1 MNLVFMSNTLTPTR
15 KKDIDWI
22 LHKKESSETQKLVD
36 LLPYNTFGSEV
47 FFEYTKLNSD
57 WIRDEKWNDVK
68 ITEELPNTEK
78 YIIFYDTFNSIGAL
92 EELVNKDSDI
102 SNKIISDLKESKCSI
117 VFFHTDLFW
126 NGFNK
131 DDWEDFY
138 TAAKGIDLKRFY
150 FLFDEQLIN
159 DDIKDIDLGFNV
171 FTERSWP
178 TSFFFKSNQKNADG
192 ETIDWTRHSSGHQP
206 DLLRTLFDN
215 TRGYYRQFK
224 YCTHNNNIKDHRV
237 ELLLFLIKNDLL
249 DGGVWSWFGGNEP
262 IDQGVNELDFT
273 KFNSAGYG
281 KIDYTKEYGKEAVE
295 FANNLVPYTYDYKVD
310 GLQDYLNII
319 PYFNSY
325 FNIVTESCWGPGYDN
340 THPQKI
346 HITEKVW
353 KCIMTFQPFVLISNK
368 NNLKKLREW
377 GFKTFHP
384 HIDESYDELDTYKE
398 RKVLL
403 EKEIK
408 RLCSMTIKELDE
420 WYWSMEDILNHNQ
433 KHYVEFMKYQY
444 NGITDFINTAYNNLN
459 EE

>member
-1 MNLVFMSNTLTPTR
+1 MNLVFMSNTITPNR
-15 KKDIDWI
+15 KENVDWI

-47 FFEYTKLNSD
+47 FFEYTRLNND
-57 WIRDEKWNDVK
+57 WIRDEKWNDVN

-78 YIIFYDTFNSIGAL
+78 YVIIYDTFNPIGVM
-92 EELVNKDSDI
+92 ENMVSKNSPV
-102 SNKIISDLKESKCSI
+102 SNKIISDLKASKCSI
-117 VFFHTDLFW
+117 VFFHTDLFSH
-126 NGFNK
+126 GFNK

-138 TAAKGIDLKRFY
+138 TAVKGIDLKRFY
-150 FLFDEQLIN
+150 FLFDEQVMN
-159 DDIKDIDLGFNV
+159 DDFKDIDLGFNV

-178 TSFFFKSNQKNADG
+178 AHYTLQSDNWARSQDG
-192 ETIDWTRHSSGHQP
+192 YQP
-206 DLLRTLFDN
+206 SLLLSLLEN

-224 YCTHNNNIKDHRV
+224 YCSHNNNIKDHRV

-273 KFNSAGYG
+273 NFESAGYG
-281 KIDYTKEYGKEAVE
+281 KIDYSKEYGKEAVDI
-295 FANNLVPYTYDYKVD
+295 AHNLVPYTYDYKVD

-325 FNIVTESCWGPGYDN
+325 FNIVTESVWGPGYDN

-353 KCIMTFQPFVLISNK
+353 KCMTTFQPFVLISNK

-403 EKEIK
+403 EKEIE
-408 RLCSMTIKELDE
+408 RLCNMTIVELDE
-420 WYWSMEDILNHNQ
+420 WYWSMQDILIHNH
-433 KHYVEFMKYQY
+433 KHYVKFMKYQY
-444 NGITDFINTAYNNLN
+444 SGITDFINTAYNNLN

>member
-1 MNLVFMSNTLTPTR
+1 MNLVFMSNTLIPDR
-15 KKDIDWI
+15 KED
-22 LHKKESSETQKLVD
+22 TD
-36 LLPYNTFGSEV
+36 LLPFNSYSSEV
-47 FFEYTKLNSD
+47 FFEYTRLNND
-57 WIRDEKWNDVK
+57 WIRDEKWNDVN

-78 YIIFYDTFNSIGAL
+78 YVIIYDTFNPIGVM
-92 EELVNKDSDI
+92 ENMVSKNSPV
-102 SNKIISDLKESKCSI
+102 SNKIISDLKASKCSI
-117 VFFHTDLFW
+117 VFFHTDLISP
-126 NGFNK
+126 GFNK

-138 TAAKGIDLKRFY
+138 IAVKGIDLKRFY
-150 FLFDEQLIN
+150 FLFDEQVIN
-159 DDIKDIDLGFNV
+159 DDFKDVNLGFNV

-178 TSFFFKSNQKNADG
+178 GIFVLGADSWATAQG
-192 ETIDWTRHSSGHQP
+192 GYQESMMKM
-206 DLLRTLFDN
+206 LFNN

-224 YCTHNNNIKDHRV
+224 YCSHNNNIKDHRV

-262 IDQGVNELDFT
+262 KDQGVDSLDFT
-273 KFNSAGYG
+273 NFESAGHG
-281 KIDYTKEYGKEAVE
+281 KIDYSKEYGKEVVE

-310 GLQDYLNII
+310 GLQDYLNVI

-325 FNIVTESCWGPGYDN
+325 FNIVTESVWGPGYDN

-346 HITEKVW
+346 HITEKIW
-353 KCIMTFQPFVLISNK
+353 KCIVSFQPFILISNK

-384 HIDESYDELDTYKE
+384 YIDESYDELDTYRE
-398 RKVLL
+398 RKVLF

-420 WYWSMEDILNHNQ
+420 WYWSMEEILKHNQ

-444 NGITDFINTAYNNLN
+444 NGVTDFIFKAYND
-459 EE
+459 

>member
-1 MNLVFMSNTLTPTR
+1 MNLVFMSNTLIPDR
-15 KKDIDWI
+15 KED
-22 LHKKESSETQKLVD
+22 TD
-36 LLPYNTFGSEV
+36 LLPFNSYSSEV
-47 FFEYTKLNSD
+47 FFEYTRLNND
-57 WIRDEKWNDVK
+57 WVRDDIWNDAK

-78 YIIFYDTFNSIGAL
+78 YVIIYDTFNPIGVM
-92 EELVNKDSDI
+92 ENMVSKNSPV
-102 SNKIISDLKESKCSI
+102 SNKIISDLKASKCSI
-117 VFFHTDLFW
+117 VFFHTDLISP
-126 NGFNK
+126 GFNK

-138 TAAKGIDLKRFY
+138 IAVKGIDLKRFY
-150 FLFDEQLIN
+150 FLFDEQVIN
-159 DDIKDIDLGFNV
+159 DDFKDVNLGFNV

-178 TSFFFKSNQKNADG
+178 GIFVLGADSWATAQG
-192 ETIDWTRHSSGHQP
+192 GYQESMMKM
-206 DLLRTLFDN
+206 LFNN

-224 YCTHNNNIKDHRV
+224 YCSHNNNIKDHRV

-262 IDQGVNELDFT
+262 KDQGVDSLDFT
-273 KFNSAGYG
+273 NFESAGHG
-281 KIDYTKEYGKEAVE
+281 KIDYSKEYGKEVVE

-310 GLQDYLNII
+310 GLQDYLNVI

-325 FNIVTESCWGPGYDN
+325 FNIVTESVWGPGYDN

-346 HITEKVW
+346 HITEKIW
-353 KCIMTFQPFVLISNK
+353 KCIVSFQPFILISNK

-384 HIDESYDELDTYKE
+384 YIDESYDELDTYRE
-398 RKVLL
+398 RKVLF

-420 WYWSMEDILNHNQ
+420 WYWSMEEILKHNQ

-444 NGITDFINTAYNNLN
+444 NGVTDFIFKAYND
-459 EE
+459 

>member
-1 MNLVFMSNTLTPTR
+1 MNLVFMSNTLTPNR
-15 KKDIDWI
+15 KENVDWI
-22 LHKKESSETQKLVD
+22 LHKKESSKTQKFVD
-36 LLPYNTFGSEV
+36 LLPYNTFSSEV
-47 FFEYTKLNSD
+47 FFEYTRLDND

-78 YIIFYDTFNSIGAL
+78 YVIFYDTFNSIGAL

-126 NGFNK
+126 NRFNK

-150 FLFDEQLIN
+150 FLFDEQVIN

-178 TSFFFKSNQKNADG
+178 GIFVLGADSWATAQG
-192 ETIDWTRHSSGHQP
+192 GYQESMMKM
-206 DLLRTLFDN
+206 LFNN
-215 TRGYYRQFK
+215 TKGYYRQFK
-224 YCTHNNNIKDHRV
+224 YCSHNNNIKDHRV

-273 KFNSAGYG
+273 NFESAGYG
-281 KIDYTKEYGKEAVE
+281 KIDYSKEYGKEVVDIAH
-295 FANNLVPYTYDYKVD
+295 NLVPYTHDYKVD
-310 GLQDYLNII
+310 GLQDYLNVI

-325 FNIVTESCWGPGYDN
+325 FNIVTESVWGPGYEN

-353 KCIMTFQPFVLISNK
+353 KCIVSFQPFILISNK

-384 HIDESYDELDTYKE
+384 YIDESYDELDTYKE

-403 EKEIK
+403 EKEIE

-420 WYWSMEDILNHNQ
+420 WYWSMEDILKHNQ

-444 NGITDFINTAYNNLN
+444 NGVTDFIFKAFND
-459 EE
+459 